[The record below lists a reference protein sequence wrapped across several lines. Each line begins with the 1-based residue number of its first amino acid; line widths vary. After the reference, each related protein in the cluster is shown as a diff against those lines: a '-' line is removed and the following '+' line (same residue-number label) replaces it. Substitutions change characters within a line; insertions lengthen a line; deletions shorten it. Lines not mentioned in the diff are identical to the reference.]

1 MALMAIG
8 TNAISTFIK
17 MFQAKDSM
25 SGKRLIYGIRA
36 LIDPNY
42 LSANVQHQLA
52 NEGFE
57 FLGPKGLPAAPALAE
72 LMKTGADTHV
82 RLDALELLKR
92 VNAWEILLPAL
103 NEMFK
108 HDPDLRL
115 RRYAAG
121 ELVFL
126 FPEDAEKSGVFVTF
140 PEVRKYLDNP

>member
-8 TNAISTFIK
+8 TNAIPTFIK
-17 MFQAKDSM
+17 MFQAKDPM
-25 SGKRLIYGIRA
+25 PGKRLLYQIRA

-42 LSANVQHQLA
+42 LSADVQHQLA

-72 LMKTGADTHV
+72 LMRTGPDTQV
-82 RLDALELLKR
+82 RLDALDLLKR
-92 VNAWEILLPAL
+92 VNAWEVILPAL
-103 NEMFK
+103 TEMFK
-108 HDPDLRL
+108 HDPDPRL

-121 ELVFL
+121 ELVVL